1 MHLWL
6 KTLKKTLDAGVP
18 SGRGCCFPLAGCRV
32 SKQSGLPSKSH
43 LFARFADMFPLQ
55 EAAFR
60 RGKTCFLHRYAGM
73 GGEYACFMRHL
84 CKNVFASWPE
94 AMYFWLGSALAFAC
108 LGFII
113 RLFLSHRYRFIAGFP
128 EKQRFF
134 SLE

>member
-6 KTLKKTLDAGVP
+6 KTLKKLWAPG
-18 SGRGCCFPLAGCRV
+18 FPLAGDAAFLLQREHV
-32 SKQSGLPSKSH
+32 SKQSGLPSESH

-55 EAAFR
+55 KAAFR
-60 RGKTCFLHRYAGM
+60 WGKTCFLHRYAEM

-108 LGFII
+108 LGCIV
-113 RLFLSHRYRFIAGFP
+113 RLFLSHCYRFIAGFP